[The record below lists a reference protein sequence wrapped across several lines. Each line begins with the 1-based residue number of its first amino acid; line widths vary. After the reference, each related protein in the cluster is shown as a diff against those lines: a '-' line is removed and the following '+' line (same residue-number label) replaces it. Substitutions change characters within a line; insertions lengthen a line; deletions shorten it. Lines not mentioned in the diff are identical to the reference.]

1 VGGLNPRSFGL
12 SSLVYLNLGLVSS
25 WLNNIINFENIF
37 LVRTIIIARDDDDE
51 PNNFTIRM
59 TIS

>member
-1 VGGLNPRSFGL
+1 MGGLNPRSFGL